1 MGQLKSSQFP
11 ISEKKFQIRNKE
23 KSYEYLLICLKRKYY
38 FWINYNENI

>member
-23 KSYEYLLICLKRKYY
+23 KSYEYFIDLFKKKILFLDKL
-38 FWINYNENI
+38 